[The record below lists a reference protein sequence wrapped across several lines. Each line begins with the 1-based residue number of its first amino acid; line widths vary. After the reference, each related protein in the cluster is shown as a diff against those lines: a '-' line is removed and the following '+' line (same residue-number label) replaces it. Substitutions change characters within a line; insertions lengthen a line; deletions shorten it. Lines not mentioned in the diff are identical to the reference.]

1 MSQLHGK
8 QLKDNST
15 SLSKLNG
22 GTGVVAFTTGAT
34 MSFDASA
41 SLTRATL
48 TTWEATDIVNKAY
61 VDSVVQGLDVKES
74 VKIKTDSSITL
85 TGAQNLQGVALVEGD
100 RVLVNGQG
108 GATPDTN
115 NGIWVVRTGAA
126 WVRPSDFTG
135 NNTVTP
141 GAFVFVEQGS
151 FADSGFVLVTDDSTI
166 DVDVTPIK
174 FQQFSGAGQ
183 ITAGEG
189 LLKTGNIL
197 DVRTGTGLTIS
208 SDLVV
213 IANTNV
219 AANSY
224 GSATAIPTFTV
235 NAQGQ
240 LTQASNVNISIPSGQ
255 VNNFTASVNNLVF
268 DDVKFV
274 DSDSIDFTVTDGV
287 SVTADVKIDGVT
299 ASGLTVSSAGLSVN
313 VDGTTINI
321 NSSGQLVADLASTTY
336 TGGDGI
342 SVPGDNVI
350 SVDLAT
356 NSGLTFSSNK
366 LTVNPT
372 IAGPGLDFS
381 AGVLNVNAGNGIAI
395 SGDNVVVDL
404 AGNSGLTFS
413 GGDLTIASTLA
424 GTGLSFSNGVLNVLA
439 GSAQPKYL
447 VSTGNVL
454 DSGGGVSLAAASVN
468 DFSRVQAFI
477 NGLEVSI
484 GTAVPL
490 AGLPNFTTESIRY
503 NGNAFI
509 WQNTN
514 AGYTLEATDV
524 VRIVYES

>member
-8 QLKDNST
+8 QLRNAST
-15 SLSKLNG
+15 SLNKLD

-74 VKIKTDSSITL
+74 VKIKTESSITL
-85 TGAQNLQGVALVEGD
+85 TGIQTLQSVVLADGD
-100 RVLVNGQG
+100 RVLVNGQDG
-108 GATPDTN
+108 VTPDPD
-115 NGIWVVRTGAA
+115 NGIWVVRTGA
-126 WVRPSDFTG
+126 WERPSDFTG

-141 GAFVFVEQGS
+141 GAFVFVEQGT
-151 FADSGFVLVTDDSTI
+151 FADSGFVLVTDISTI

-189 LLKTGNIL
+189 LLKTGNTL

-219 AANSY
+219 VATSY

-240 LTQASNVNISIPSGQ
+240 LTQASNVDISIPSGQ

-274 DSDSIDFTVTDGV
+274 DSNSIDFTVTDGV

-313 VDGTTINI
+313 VDGVTINI
-321 NSSGQLVADLASTTY
+321 NSSGQLVADLASKTY

-342 SVPGDNVI
+342 SVAVDNVI

-356 NSGLTFSSNK
+356 NSGLT
-366 LTVNPT
+366 LAGGELAVNPT
-372 IAGPGLDFS
+372 IAGNGLTYS
-381 AGVLNVNAGNGIAI
+381 AGVLDVNVGDGLAI

-404 AGNSGLTFS
+404 AANSGLTLAGGDLAVASTIAGTGLTFS
-413 GGDLTIASTLA
+413 GGV
-424 GTGLSFSNGVLNVLA
+424 LSVLA
-439 GSAQPKYL
+439 GSAEPKYL
-447 VSTGNVL
+447 VSSGDILQSPGINVQ
-454 DSGGGVSLAAASVN
+454 SITFN
-468 DFSRVQAFI
+468 DFSRIQAFV

-484 GTAVPL
+484 GSDQSV
-490 AGLPNFTTESIRY
+490 AGLPSFTNQAIHLTGTGFFLWSQ
-503 NGNAFI
+503 F
-509 WQNTN
+509 N
-514 AGYTLEATDV
+514 AGYSLEANDV